1 MKLLI
6 IDDDQDIVD
15 FVSTIFHVGWPEATL
30 LSTHLGEDGVE
41 TIREQ
46 APDIVLLDLGLPDI
60 TGFEVLKQV
69 RLFSSVP
76 IIILSV
82 KGEEKDVVHGLDLGA
97 DEYITKPFRQMELL
111 ARVRA
116 IFRRHEPVAEDLTV
130 SYGPLSFG
138 HTLLDLMYEDRHI
151 SLTQTEARILYKLVD
166 NKGKVVSVSSLAK
179 AIWGSDWGNPSES
192 IKVYIHRLRQKLED
206 DPQNPRLILNKPN
219 AGYFLSRPD

>member
-15 FVSTIFHVGWPEATL
+15 FVSTVFHVGWPEATL
-30 LSTHLGEDGVE
+30 LSTHLGEDGIE
-41 TIREQ
+41 TIRKQ

-76 IIILSV
+76 VIILSV
-82 KGEEKDVVHGLDLGA
+82 KGEEKDIVHGLDLGA

-116 IFRRHEPVAEDLTV
+116 ILRRHEPVNDDLSA
-130 SYGPLSFG
+130 SYGSFSFG
-138 HTLLDLMYEDRHI
+138 QTLLDLIYKDRHI
-151 SLTQTEARILYKLVD
+151 SLTQTEARIVYKLIE
-166 NKGKVVSVSSLAK
+166 NKGKVVSVPNLAK
-179 AIWGSDWGNPSES
+179 AIWGSVFGNPSES

-206 DPQNPRLILNKPN
+206 DPHNPRLILNKPN
-219 AGYFLSRPD
+219 AGYFLAKPD